1 MPFTFVC
8 DITRV
13 EFFGQKKVLARN
25 FIQIQ
30 EEVLKKDA
38 RRVLQ
43 LGLFCDML
51 TFVQYLVN

>member
-51 TFVQYLVN
+51 TFV